1 MPYLGN
7 YLWYTGDAQN
17 IFDLIQSIGTHD
29 LGQQQAMMEPTC
41 PYGLF
46 ITSRMQEPRR
56 AFPDNSCFVSSRR
69 LVRGF
74 AFLSGRPGGKIQYPP
89 AYAGVSI

>member
-29 LGQQQAMMEPTC
+29 LGQQQPMMEPTC
-41 PYGLF
+41 PSSINLQRELVVENNVVKLTIRDPWKTILKHELF
-46 ITSRMQEPRR
+46 
-56 AFPDNSCFVSSRR
+56 V
-69 LVRGF
+69 
-74 AFLSGRPGGKIQYPP
+74 
-89 AYAGVSI
+89 